1 MVNNA
6 SALDRKSSF
15 VKELTRC
22 LAAQLTKAMQNAL
35 QAWTIALVMTTPIL
49 SY

>member
-15 VKELTRC
+15 VKELTQF
-22 LAAQLTKAMQNAL
+22 AAQLTKAMQNAL
-35 QAWTIALVMTTPIL
+35 QAWTIALVMTTPIR
-49 SY
+49 SC